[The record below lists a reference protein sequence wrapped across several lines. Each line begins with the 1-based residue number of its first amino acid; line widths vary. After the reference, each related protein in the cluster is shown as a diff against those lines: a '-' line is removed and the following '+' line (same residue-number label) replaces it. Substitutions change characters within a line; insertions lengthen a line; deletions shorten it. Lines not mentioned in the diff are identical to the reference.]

1 MAVYVSMSDIMPA
14 KIVYRLGFEESSR
27 TDRLDYENITDARR
41 VGFAKA
47 YESNKRVNI
56 FKGYKRLT
64 IEGTIIP
71 LNRSKDA
78 WGGKV
83 FYEYFSDSKR
93 KWVIRRLTSDGKLHE
108 EYENVK
114 W

>member
-1 MAVYVSMSDIMPA
+1 MAVYVNMSDIMPA
-14 KIVYRLGFEESSR
+14 KIVYRLGFEGSSR
-27 TDRLDYENITDARR
+27 IDRLDYENITDARR

-71 LNRSKDA
+71 PDLKKDK

-108 EYENVK
+108 DYENVK